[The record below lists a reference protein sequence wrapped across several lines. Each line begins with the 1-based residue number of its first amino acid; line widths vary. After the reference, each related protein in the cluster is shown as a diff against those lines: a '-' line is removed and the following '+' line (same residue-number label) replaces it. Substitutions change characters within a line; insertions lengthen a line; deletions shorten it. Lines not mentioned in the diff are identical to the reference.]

1 MGVKEG
7 DLDPNF
13 MNLAEEFDPVMCSRI
28 TQPWKIIKPI
38 YALTKEGKGLINAM
52 EFGHKEVRR
61 IISKRIEDLSLSID
75 TENPDFQNS
84 KCQNPECQ
92 NPESSNSDFQN
103 PNFKNSDFQN
113 PESSN
118 SDSDE
123 EMKKEKK
130 PTLVDALI
138 EQHRSNPQSMPIED
152 IIDEVMNFLLAGWD
166 TTTWTVSIIL
176 QLIGSMPEVQ
186 GKVYQEIVDTLTLSR
201 GGTTFNPRDLGE
213 ITMQESQKLKYM
225 EAVIYETLR
234 LYPLVNIHGRRL
246 AEEMTCTIDG
256 KKVTFPAGTE
266 VVIDSELVHRS
277 PRYWTDPNRFH
288 PERFL
293 PSEGKNSQGIS
304 REDEEKNGS
313 EGVTGKEKEV
323 SAKTP
328 NGNVGVTGNDKEM
341 MRECEGVFKEQ
352 GKITPYSFIPFSA
365 GPRNCI
371 GKAYGIL
378 EVKVILCHLL
388 TNFQIT
394 SVDPI
399 DKIKFNFIGTVR
411 RTHAP
416 IKLLFE
422 PRVNPMEDLKC
433 LNSKSIKS
441 ESIKSKSIKS
451 ESIKSKSIN
460 CENNLNL
467 TLTEIIQ
474 NERNT
479 LKAG

>member
-1 MGVKEG
+1 MGVEEG

-38 YALTKEGKGLINAM
+38 YELTKEGKGLINAM

-61 IISKRIEDLSLSID
+61 IISKRIEDLSLNID
-75 TENPDFQNS
+75 TENLGFQNPKS
-84 KCQNPECQ
+84 S
-92 NPESSNSDFQN
+92 NPESSNPES
-103 PNFKNSDFQN
+103 SN

-186 GKVYQEIVDTLTLSR
+186 EKVYQEIVDTLTSSR
-201 GGTTFNPRDLGE
+201 GGATFNSRDLGE

-225 EAVIYETLR
+225 EAVIFETLR

-256 KKVTFPAGTE
+256 EKVTFPAGTE

-293 PSEGKNSQGIS
+293 PREGKNSQGIS
-304 REDEEKNGS
+304 REDRNHNGN
-313 EGVTGKEKEV
+313 EGVRGKEKEV
-323 SAKTP
+323 SDKTS
-328 NGNVGVTGNDKEM
+328 NENVGVTGNGKGM
-341 MRECEGVFKEQ
+341 MRECERVFKEQ

-411 RTHAP
+411 RTRTP

-422 PRVNPMEDLKC
+422 PRINPMEDIKC
-433 LNSKSIKS
+433 LSSETIKS
-441 ESIKSKSIKS
+441 ETIKS
-451 ESIKSKSIN
+451 ETINSKSIN

-479 LKAG
+479 FKAG